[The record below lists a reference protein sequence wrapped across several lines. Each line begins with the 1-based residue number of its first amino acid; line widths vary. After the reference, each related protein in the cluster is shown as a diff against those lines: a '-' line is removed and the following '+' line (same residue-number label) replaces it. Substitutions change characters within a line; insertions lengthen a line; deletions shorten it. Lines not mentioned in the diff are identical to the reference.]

1 MADIKSEKHKCP
13 VCGQY
18 EFPYHDSFL
27 ICPICNWM
35 DDAYQEDFPNE
46 GGCANRH
53 SLNQYRKMWKEKQAQ
68 K

>member
-18 EFPYHDSFL
+18 EFPFDNSFF
-27 ICPICNWM
+27 ICPVCGWM
-35 DDAYQEDFPNE
+35 DDGVQEEEPDYD
-46 GGCANRH
+46 GGANIY
-53 SLNQYRKMWKEKQAQ
+53 SLNQCRKMWKEEQAQ